1 MDGKAR
7 RNRKVGSEWLY
18 LISGTGWELSLCNW
32 HFRSLAKEGKS
43 FNCDKI
49 LIKWNFFPSAVT
61 SEWRCWRLA
70 RDFIMW
76 KCCITTNCFSLSSP
90 FEFIKVKISLFLLTW
105 RSFEIDPPQH
115 HHRQRLSIAF
125 VYYYITCEL
134 AMLHIPTLWDFILR
148 MHRRTF
154 KIAVTIM
161 FRTKNDTTIKQHG
174 RFYLRSMTL
183 LIVFSHS
190 TRDDPEHEKAPILR
204 LTLKTSWNFF
214 SIFNSF
220 FIKKSFSISTFEF
233 FGSEKRPAS
242 DLKTRSMPCGL
253 TFQKRGNSFNI
264 FIETFEWC
272 QLSDP
277 SSGKVQRNQL

>member
-1 MDGKAR
+1 MKSTR
-7 RNRKVGSEWLY
+7 RNTIIDSDFPSRLF
-18 LISGTGWELSLCNW
+18 IIT
-32 HFRSLAKEGKS
+32 SLAS
-43 FNCDKI
+43 
-49 LIKWNFFPSAVT
+49 S
-61 SEWRCWRLA
+61 RC
-70 RDFIMW
+70 
-76 KCCITTNCFSLSSP
+76 
-90 FEFIKVKISLFLLTW
+90 
-105 RSFEIDPPQH
+105 
-115 HHRQRLSIAF
+115 SI
-125 VYYYITCEL
+125 YQLYGI
-134 AMLHIPTLWDFILR
+134 FILR

-183 LIVFSHS
+183 LIAFSHS

-220 FIKKSFSISTFEF
+220 FIEKSFSISTFEF